1 MSLQHDDFYNDLI
14 SIVAHDLKTPISAVK
29 GFIELVQQAGPL
41 NDQQTYFSERALT
54 TLQRMENL
62 VSDLLE
68 YTRLNA
74 ETQFDLVEFDLRQ
87 VIFDAVEMLEEV
99 ATRRQITFQ
108 TEVQEDAVLV
118 TADARLIGQVVN
130 NLISNAIKYN
140 REGGLVAIRIY
151 KSDENIRVDIQ
162 DTGFGIPQDDVHRVF
177 DRFYRVKGN
186 PGSAKVEGSG
196 LGLAIVQTIIQKHNG
211 RIWVESV
218 EGEGSTFSFV
228 LPLAGQVAEHDDPG
242 DSYPTS

>member
-151 KSDENIRVDIQ
+151 KSDENIRVDVQ